1 MRLIMI
7 LICLSKCIRKNLGH
21 HGIVRWMFNGPHSD
35 KVDVNAKDN
44 EGVTL
49 LSSLLRYYDENY
61 SNLPNDMNFLIQ
73 K

>member
-1 MRLIMI
+1 
-7 LICLSKCIRKNLGH
+7 
-21 HGIVRWMFNGPHSD
+21 MFNGPHSD